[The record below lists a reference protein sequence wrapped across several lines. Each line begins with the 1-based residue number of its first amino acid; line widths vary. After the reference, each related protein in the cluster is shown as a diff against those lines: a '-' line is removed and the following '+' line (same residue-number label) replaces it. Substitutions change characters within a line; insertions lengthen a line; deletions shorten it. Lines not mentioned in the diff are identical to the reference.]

1 MTYPCLVLDHD
12 DTVVNST
19 ATVHYPCFA
28 EYTAKFFPKAK
39 RYTLEEY
46 VLKNFDPGVYDFFH
60 GEVGMTE
67 EDMKHEQAYW
77 HEYVQHH
84 VPQVYDGMRDI
95 LWDYVH
101 AGGTICVVSHSLSPT
116 PFLYLYFILKMPVGS
131 SRTNVVFFSF
141 LIGLTIDVFSNTPG
155 MHAFACTLA
164 GFIRHS
170 LIQLLMGKD
179 LPEGINP
186 SYKTFGYGGFFRYTL
201 LFVVIHHVALFL
213 IESLTLFDPLF
224 LAIRIAASVVTT
236 TLLICTIEAFNIGS
250 QKSGD

>member
-1 MTYPCLVLDHD
+1 MINNILRGFIYFVVLVL
-12 DTVVNST
+12 VQ
-19 ATVHYPCFA
+19 
-28 EYTAKFFPKAK
+28 
-39 RYTLEEY
+39 
-46 VLKNFDPGVYDFFH
+46 VL
-60 GEVGMTE
+60 
-67 EDMKHEQAYW
+67 
-77 HEYVQHH
+77 
-84 VPQVYDGMRDI
+84 I
-95 LWDYVH
+95 LNNIHFLRV
-101 AGGTICVVSHSLSPT
+101 AT
-116 PFLYLYFILKMPVGS
+116 PFLYLY
-131 SRTNVVFFSF
+131 VVFFSF

>member
-1 MTYPCLVLDHD
+1 MINNILRGFIYFVVLVL
-12 DTVVNST
+12 VQ
-19 ATVHYPCFA
+19 
-28 EYTAKFFPKAK
+28 
-39 RYTLEEY
+39 
-46 VLKNFDPGVYDFFH
+46 VL
-60 GEVGMTE
+60 
-67 EDMKHEQAYW
+67 
-77 HEYVQHH
+77 
-84 VPQVYDGMRDI
+84 I
-95 LWDYVH
+95 LNNIHFLRV
-101 AGGTICVVSHSLSPT
+101 AT
-116 PFLYLYFILKMPVGS
+116 PFSYLYFILKMPVGS
-131 SRTNVVFFSF
+131 SRTNV
-141 LIGLTIDVFSNTPG
+141 VFSNTPG

>member
-1 MTYPCLVLDHD
+1 MINNILRGFIYFVVLVL
-12 DTVVNST
+12 VQ
-19 ATVHYPCFA
+19 
-28 EYTAKFFPKAK
+28 
-39 RYTLEEY
+39 
-46 VLKNFDPGVYDFFH
+46 VL
-60 GEVGMTE
+60 
-67 EDMKHEQAYW
+67 
-77 HEYVQHH
+77 
-84 VPQVYDGMRDI
+84 I
-95 LWDYVH
+95 LNNIHFLRV
-101 AGGTICVVSHSLSPT
+101 AM

-141 LIGLTIDVFSNTPG
+141 LIGLTIDVFSNTP
-155 MHAFACTLA
+155 
-164 GFIRHS
+164 
-170 LIQLLMGKD
+170 GKD